1 MTKRM
6 IFPFLLG
13 LVGAVILVSLG
24 TWQLQRLS
32 WKAGI
37 IAEIEA
43 RIGAAPVAV
52 PANPDP
58 VRDRFLPVTATGT
71 ITDAELDVLVSVKNV
86 GPGYRI
92 ISAFETEDGRRILL
106 DRGFVADARKGDP
119 RPAVEATVTGN
130 LHWPEEVDS
139 FTPAPDLRRN
149 IWFARDVPAMADALG
164 TRPILLVLRERPPT
178 VPDVTP
184 WPVDTAGIPNDHL
197 QYAMTWFSL
206 AAIWGG
212 MTLLFVLRARRKA
225 KES

>member
-24 TWQLQRLS
+24 TWQLQRLT

-106 DRGFVADARKGDP
+106 DRGFVADARKSDP

-149 IWFARDVPAMADALG
+149 IWFARDVPSMADALE
-164 TRPILLVLRERPPT
+164 TEPVMIILRDTTE
-178 VPDVTP
+178 PDPAVTP
-184 WPVDTAGIPNDHL
+184 LPVDSAGIPNDHL
-197 QYAMTWFSL
+197 EYAITWFGL
-206 AAIWGG
+206 AIVWVG
-212 MTLLFVLRARRKA
+212 MTAFLLWRIRQRTV
-225 KES
+225 

>member
-130 LHWPEEVDS
+130 LHWPDEVDS

-149 IWFARDVPAMADALG
+149 IWFAREVPAMADALE
-164 TRPILLVLRERPPT
+164 TEPVMIILRDTTE
-178 VPDVTP
+178 PDPAVTP
-184 WPVDTAGIPNDHL
+184 LPVDSAGIPNDHL
-197 QYAMTWFSL
+197 EYAITWFGL
-206 AAIWGG
+206 AIVWVG
-212 MTLLFVLRARRKA
+212 MTAFLLWRIRQRTV
-225 KES
+225 

>member
-106 DRGFVADARKGDP
+106 DRGFVANARKGDP

-130 LHWPEEVDS
+130 LHWPDEVDS

-149 IWFARDVPAMADALG
+149 IWFAREVPAMADALE
-164 TRPILLVLRERPPT
+164 TEPVMIILRDTTE
-178 VPDVTP
+178 PDPAVTP
-184 WPVDTAGIPNDHL
+184 LPVDSAGIPNDHL
-197 QYAMTWFSL
+197 EYAITWFGL
-206 AAIWGG
+206 AIVWVG
-212 MTLLFVLRARRKA
+212 MTAFLLWRIRQRTV
-225 KES
+225 

>member
-24 TWQLQRLS
+24 TWQLQRLT

-106 DRGFVADARKGDP
+106 DRGFVADARKSDP

-149 IWFARDVPAMADALG
+149 IWFARDVPAMADALE
-164 TRPILLVLRERPPT
+164 TEPVMIILRDTTE
-178 VPDVTP
+178 PDPAVTP
-184 WPVDTAGIPNDHL
+184 LPVDSAGIPNDHL
-197 QYAMTWFSL
+197 EYAITWFGL
-206 AAIWGG
+206 AIVWVG
-212 MTLLFVLRARRKA
+212 MTAFLLWRIRQRTV
-225 KES
+225 